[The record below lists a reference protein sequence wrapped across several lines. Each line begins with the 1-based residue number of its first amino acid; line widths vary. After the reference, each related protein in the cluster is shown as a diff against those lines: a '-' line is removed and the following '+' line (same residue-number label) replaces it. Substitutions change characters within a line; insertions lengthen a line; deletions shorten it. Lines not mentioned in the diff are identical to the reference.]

1 MQIRIPKGYDEP
13 LRRLSA
19 MSGQQRHRLVAAIR
33 NSEAVLDPDGLIQQV
48 KAQVSIDE
56 KTVES
61 IVWLLISM
69 VRAAEGSPDTFA
81 REVVRAAKE
90 SLSLKDADSA
100 AFEKDLIQLLTSNES
115 LGVTAKVAVLRGE
128 FGRVFCDGRILT
140 DIRPVFG
147 ADASMAPRAAAIVHT
162 LRITYH
168 EGDAH
173 NEFFVALDTDDLR
186 QLRSLIDR
194 AIKKEASLVAEV
206 KKTTMRILNAEEK

>member
-13 LRRLSA
+13 LRRLWA
-19 MSGQQRHRLVAAIR
+19 MSGEQRLRLVAAIR
-33 NSEAVLDPDGLIQQV
+33 NAKATLHPDDLIKKVTAEA
-48 KAQVSIDE
+48 AIDE

-90 SLSLKDADSA
+90 QLSLTDADSD
-100 AFEKDLIQLLTSNES
+100 AFEKDLAQLLTSNES

-147 ADASMAPRAAAIVHT
+147 ADASMVPLAAAIVHS

-186 QLRSLIDR
+186 QLRALIDR